1 MGASIGKA
9 MGLEKAMGREFSRK
23 TVAVIGDS
31 PFLHSGIAPLIDVV
45 YNRCTVTVV
54 ILDNGTTAMTGNQTT
69 LRRAGTRVANWPRG
83 WTSRRWFR
91 ACGVKDVSVVDPY
104 DPKTRR
110 WRKRSR
116 IARGA
121 IRGYRQE
128 ILALT
133 SSTARPPVRFLSER
147 CIKCGNCFRIGCP
160 AMEKEDGR
168 PRVNE
173 TLCNGCYMCVQ
184 LCKSGALAE
193 RRRERWSKSLKTNA

>member
-1 MGASIGKA
+1 MGASIGEA

-31 PFLHSGIAPLIDVV
+31 TFLHSGIAPLIDVV
-45 YNRCTVTVV
+45 YNRGTVTVV
-54 ILDNGTTAMTGNQTT
+54 ILDNGTTAMTGHQDNPASGRDARGE
-69 LRRAGTRVANWPRG
+69 LAPRVDLEALV
-83 WTSRRWFR
+83 R

-104 DPKTRR
+104 DLEDTEMAIKGAV
-110 WRKRSR
+110 SR
-116 IARGA
+116 EEPSVVIAR
-121 IRGYRQE
+121 RSC
-128 ILALT
+128 ALT
-133 SSTARPPVRFLSER
+133 SGTARPPVRFLSER

-193 RRRERWSKSLKTNA
+193 QEA